1 MTIRPFRLEGRH
13 IVLEPLELAHASALA
28 KASAAAD
35 PELYR
40 WSPVPR
46 GETEAQLYI
55 QTALAWR
62 GAGTALAFATVRKSD
77 GVVIGS
83 TRFFDI
89 ERWAWPAGHHEH
101 GRSGPDACEI
111 GYTWLTP
118 PAIRTVANTEAKL
131 LMLTHAFESWK
142 VHRVCFHTDVRNERS
157 RTALA
162 RIGGKFEGIL
172 RAHRMSADFIPR
184 DSARFSIIAAEW
196 PDAKRRLEQMLKR

>member
-1 MTIRPFRLEGRH
+1 MKIEPVRLEGRH
-13 IVLEPLELAHASALA
+13 IVLEPLELAHTPALA
-28 KASAAAD
+28 KASAGAD
-35 PELYR
+35 TELYR
-40 WSPVPR
+40 WSPVPQS
-46 GETEAQLYI
+46 ETEARRYI
-55 QTALAWR
+55 ETALAWR
-62 GAGTALAFATVRKSD
+62 DAGTGLAFATVRKSD

-89 ERWAWPAGHHEH
+89 ERWAWPAGHPEY

-118 PAIRTVANTEAKL
+118 TAIRTPANTEAKL
-131 LMLTHAFESWK
+131 WMLTHAFESWK

-157 RTALA
+157 RMALA

-172 RAHRMSADFIPR
+172 RAHRMAADFIAR

-196 PDAKRRLEQMLKR
+196 PEAKRRLETMLQQ